1 MAEEKIQAGAKALA
15 LRPTAPDDE
24 PFLYDVFASTRSEE
38 MKLLPWDEAMK
49 EAFLKQQFAAQ
60 RDYYLQHYP
69 DAQYQ
74 IILLDERPVGRLYV
88 HRRENEI
95 RILDITILPQ
105 YRSAGLGTPLVKE
118 VMSEGERSGLAVSIY
133 VDNFSPAIRLFE
145 RLGFSKIEENGINV
159 LFKWN
164 PLA

>member
-1 MAEEKIQAGAKALA
+1 MAKEKIQAGAKALA
-15 LRPTAPDDE
+15 MRPIVPDDE
-24 PFLYDVFASTRSEE
+24 PFLFDVFASTRAEE
-38 MKLLPWDEAMK
+38 LKLLPWDEAQK

-60 RDYYLQHYP
+60 RDHYFQHYP

-74 IILLDERPVGRLYV
+74 IILQDERPVGRLYV

-118 VMSEGERSGLAVSIY
+118 IMNEGERSGRAVSIY

-145 RLGFSKIEENGINV
+145 RLGFSKIEEDGINV